1 MQKLS
6 VDLKNCYGIRSLQ
19 HTFNFSKNSS
29 CVIYA
34 PNGIMKT
41 SFAKTFQDISADKK
55 PSDRIFNTR
64 ETISSIVDEN
74 AIALTKEKIFVMEPY
89 NEGYRSEK
97 ISTLLVNK
105 TLKDAYDHIHQT
117 INEKKEV
124 LIKELKTH
132 SGIKNKPDAI
142 LAEVFTHDQ
151 KEFFTTLILIQTE
164 VIANKEPL
172 LAEVPYLKIFND
184 KVNEFIKSSDF
195 RQKLADYISIY
206 DQLMSS
212 STFFRKGVFNHN
224 NAAEIAKNLNDNGFF
239 KAEHSINVMAAGNKK
254 EIKTEKEL
262 AEIIQHEKDAI
273 LNDPNLLASFEEID
287 KKIKANKELRD
298 FREYIEQN
306 KTIIPELD
314 NPERFKQ
321 KLWIAYLGKS
331 VDAYKALMT
340 EYAQGV
346 EESDKI
352 IAQAKE
358 EATSW
363 RKVIEIFNDRFSVPF
378 KICMENQAN
387 VILNNDVPSLKFE
400 FKDEETNKTVP
411 VREQDLLCVLSNGE
425 KRALYILNII
435 FEVEARKEA
444 KQETLFI
451 VDDIA
456 DSFDYKNK
464 YAIIEYL
471 KDAADESFF
480 YQIILTHNFDFYRT
494 VASRLTLPRSHHM
507 HTIKSSRSV
516 RIIEEKYQHNPFT
529 HWKSHLQDNNAML
542 IASIPFVR
550 NLAEY
555 CGLHEAYNKLTS
567 LLHIKED
574 TSEITIGTLEEIFKS
589 VLKDKANLN
598 LENKDKLAKALIYS
612 SAEAAFNIEEEN
624 IDLEN
629 KIVLSIAIRLKAEEL
644 LIQEIKDP
652 DFVSKIP
659 NNQTIHLIE
668 KFKAKFPLKITEMKL
683 LEQVNLMTPENI
695 HLNSFMYEPILDM
708 SNDHLKDL
716 YKKIC
721 RLQDDSKP

>member
-1 MQKLS
+1 MKKLNI
-6 VDLKNCYGIRSLQ
+6 DLKSCYGIRSLQ
-19 HTFNFSKNSS
+19 HTFNFSESSS

-55 PSDRIFNTR
+55 PSDRIFNDR
-64 ETISSIVDEN
+64 ETVCLIADEN
-74 AIALTKEKIFVMEPY
+74 AIALTKEKIFVIEPY
-89 NEGYRSEK
+89 NEDYRSGK

-105 TLKDAYDHIHQT
+105 TLKEAYDRIHQT
-117 INEKKEV
+117 INEKKEL
-124 LIKELKTH
+124 LIKELKIH
-132 SGIKNKPDAI
+132 SGIKTKPNDI
-142 LAEVFTHDQ
+142 LAEVFTHDH
-151 KEFFTTLILIQTE
+151 KEFFTALIRIQSE

-184 KVNEFIKSSDF
+184 KVSEFIKSPDF
-195 RQKLADYISIY
+195 RQKLADYIAIY
-206 DQLMSS
+206 EQLMSS

-239 KAEHSINVMAAGNKK
+239 KAEHSINVMAEGSKR

-262 AEIIQHEKDAI
+262 AAIIQHEKDAI

-331 VDAYKALMT
+331 IDAYKALMS
-340 EYAQGV
+340 EYANGV

-358 EATSW
+358 EATAW

-378 KICMENQAN
+378 KISMENQAN

-435 FEVEARKEA
+435 FEVEARREA

-471 KDAADESFF
+471 KDVAEENFF

-494 VASRLTLPRSHHM
+494 VASRLNLPRAHHM
-507 HTIKSSRSV
+507 HTIKSARSV
-516 RIIEEKYQHNPFT
+516 RIVEEKYQNNPFT
-529 HWKSHLQDNNAML
+529 TWKKNIHKNNEML

-555 CGLHEAYNKLTS
+555 CGLNEAYNKLTS
-567 LLHIKED
+567 LLHIKPD
-574 TSEITIGTLEEIFKS
+574 TNEITIEILENVFKT
-589 VLKDKANLN
+589 VLKDKASLD
-598 LENKDKLAKALIYS
+598 LKNKSEPAKALIYQT
-612 SAEAAFNIEEEN
+612 AEAAFSKAEED

-629 KIVLSIAIRLKAEEL
+629 KIVLSMAIRLKAEEFM
-644 LIQEIKDP
+644 IQKIDDQ
-652 DFVSKIP
+652 DFVANIP
-659 NNQTIHLIE
+659 NNQTIRLIE
-668 KFKAKFPLKITEMKL
+668 EFNKKFPHDIANIKL

-708 SNDHLKDL
+708 ANEHLKEL
-716 YKKIC
+716 YRKISN
-721 RLQDDSKP
+721 LLENQY